1 MKAGRTQRWRRRPSR
16 WIGSLLLLT
25 LLLLSLLS
33 CRNEVPRVA
42 LFYYNGEDP
51 YIRTFV
57 DQIESAAGDR
67 FRLTSLDARNSQ
79 TLQNEQIDDA
89 LEERLDLA
97 IVNPVDRLSS
107 YAIIRRL
114 QEAGIPI
121 VFFNRE
127 PLPED
132 LYLWEH
138 TYYVGARAEQ
148 SAWFQA
154 ELVMELFGGNPENLN
169 HHDKNGDGAIQ
180 TIILKGEQG
189 HQDAEIRTTEV
200 LRSFDRAGFSL
211 DILAIEVCN
220 WMRDEAYNRME
231 ELLRE
236 HGEAVE
242 LVISNNDAM
251 ALGAISRMRQE
262 GYLTDTDG
270 NGRLGK
276 SASGWVPVVGID
288 GLQEAVEQIEAG
300 YLYGTVK
307 NDSESMA
314 VAIVELSTS
323 IVAGGDLQNLSYP
336 LENRKYI
343 WIDYQP
349 FSLR

>member
-1 MKAGRTQRWRRRPSR
+1 MRGGMARRYPRRWALAL
-16 WIGSLLLLT
+16 GSLLF
-25 LLLLSLLS
+25 LSLLS
-33 CRNEVPRVA
+33 CRSEEPRVA

-57 DQIESAAGDR
+57 DQIESAAANSFD
-67 FRLTSLDARNSQ
+67 LVSLDARNSQ
-79 TLQNEQIDDA
+79 TLQNEQIDAA

-114 QEAGIPI
+114 QEVGVPI
-121 VFFNRE
+121 IFFNRE

-132 LYLWEH
+132 LDLWER

-148 SAWFQA
+148 SAWLQA
-154 ELVMELFGGNPENLN
+154 ELVMELFGGDPNALN
-169 HHDKNGDGAIQ
+169 HHDENNDGTIQ

-189 HQDAEIRTTEV
+189 HQDAEIRTAEV
-200 LRSFDRAGFSL
+200 LRSFERAGFRL

-220 WMRDEAYNRME
+220 WRRDEAYNRME

-236 HGEAVE
+236 HGEALE

-251 ALGAISRMRQE
+251 ALGAINRMRQD
-262 GYLTDTDG
+262 GYFADKDEE
-270 NGRLGK
+270 
-276 SASGWVPVVGID
+276 AWVPVVGID

-300 YLYGTVK
+300 YLYGTVI
-307 NDSESMA
+307 NDSKSMA
-314 VAIVELSTS
+314 LAMVELSRS
-323 IVAGGDLQNLSYP
+323 VLEGRDLDGLSYP
-336 LENRKYI
+336 LDDQKYI